1 MLVAGFSKL
10 DFRFFQ
16 RYSLIIAVIG
26 ERYFFHAFVI
36 AIKYEKEKK
45 KEKGWLVYKIG
56 FAIWRMV
63 LLDARKEKEKVKL
76 QSCYLH
82 NVKR

>member
-1 MLVAGFSKL
+1 MLVAVFSKL

-45 KEKGWLVYKIG
+45 KKKADLYIKSVSQFDVWSCSMRV
-56 FAIWRMV
+56 
-63 LLDARKEKEKVKL
+63 RKKKK
-76 QSCYLH
+76 
-82 NVKR
+82 